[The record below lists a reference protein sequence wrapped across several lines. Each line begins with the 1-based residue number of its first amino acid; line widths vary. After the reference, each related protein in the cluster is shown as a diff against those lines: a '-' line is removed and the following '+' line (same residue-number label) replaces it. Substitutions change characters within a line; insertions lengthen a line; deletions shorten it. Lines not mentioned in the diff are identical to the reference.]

1 MPVLPK
7 SKTRCLTLGHGS
19 GSLKGPVVSFLL
31 VQLSP
36 HNQRAASMPI
46 MVGMMVC
53 AVVVV
58 CAEDHNVDSHVKYSY
73 TRPSRAVSMNC
84 NTEY

>member
-1 MPVLPK
+1 
-7 SKTRCLTLGHGS
+7 
-19 GSLKGPVVSFLL
+19 
-31 VQLSP
+31 
-36 HNQRAASMPI
+36 

-73 TRPSRAVSMNC
+73 TRPSCWMSMIISQAVFETIVGRS
-84 NTEY
+84 TSSEYNL